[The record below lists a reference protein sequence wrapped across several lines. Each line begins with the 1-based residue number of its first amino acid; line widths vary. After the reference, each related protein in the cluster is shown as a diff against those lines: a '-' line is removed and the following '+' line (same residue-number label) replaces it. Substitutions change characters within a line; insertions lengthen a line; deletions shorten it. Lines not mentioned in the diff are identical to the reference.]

1 MTALPMI
8 VDLRLVRLRDGRW
21 RLRMPQ
27 GTVTCAAQQMPEEV
41 RALVAA
47 LVTPRHHGRTR
58 WDGAEVS
65 P

>member
-1 MTALPMI
+1 MTTLPMI

-27 GTVTCAAQQMPEEV
+27 GTTTCSAQQLPEEV

-47 LVTPRHHGRTR
+47 LVAPRHHGRTSF
-58 WDGAEVS
+58 DAPGAS
-65 P
+65 

>member
-21 RLRMPQ
+21 RMRTPH
-27 GTVTCAAQQMPEEV
+27 GTTTCSAQQLPEEV
-41 RALVAA
+41 RTLIAA

-58 WDGAEVS
+58 FDTPKGAA
-65 P
+65 